1 MIYKHDY
8 QRMALDTDRM
18 MITQCSSDYHDY
30 SDDKLAC
37 IYIKWA
43 EEQWYYSQGSE
54 DHSTGTSCCICIC

>member
-18 MITQCSSDYHDY
+18 MITCNGNDYHDY

-43 EEQWYYSQGSE
+43 ENPSVF
-54 DHSTGTSCCICIC
+54 